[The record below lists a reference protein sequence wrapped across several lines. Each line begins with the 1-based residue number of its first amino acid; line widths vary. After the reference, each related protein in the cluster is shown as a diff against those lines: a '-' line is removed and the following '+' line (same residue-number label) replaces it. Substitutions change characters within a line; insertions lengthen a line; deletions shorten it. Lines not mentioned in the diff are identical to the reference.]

1 MFENT
6 IQTNGTQSWK
16 WVTISGRVFVD
27 NTEIEQGISS
37 AHDVGWDRSE
47 NTVFEELARDRLI
60 DDVFRHAD
68 EPFKLDSIEFPA

>member
-27 NTEIEQGISS
+27 NDVLDQAVSGSEDQTTTE
-37 AHDVGWDRSE
+37 
-47 NTVFEELARDRLI
+47 VFEELARDRLI
-60 DDVFRHAD
+60 EEVLPKTD
-68 EPFKLDSIEFPA
+68 EPFRFDSIEFPA